1 LPDFGYLREDLPIG
15 DRNDPGR
22 KIKEKMRRTILLFV
36 TLFTAMEIYAQS
48 GSVTATVIDAS
59 TREGVPGAVVE
70 FAPADPAAQ
79 KRYFT
84 TGYKG
89 RVEATVPYGTYKVS
103 VSFLGYETLEK
114 ELKLS
119 AAKKSLGTLE
129 LASSSTEIE
138 AVVKE
143 VKSMRTSQKGDTVS
157 YNAGA
162 FKVTADADVEGLLKK
177 MPGITIT
184 DGEVEAQGE
193 TVKKVFVDGK
203 EFFGEDVTSAI
214 KSLPA
219 QAVDK
224 VEVYDKLSD
233 AAEFS
238 GMDDGEG
245 YKAINIVT
253 KPNMRQGHF
262 GKLYAGY
269 GYQPETEGTTSNHK
283 YNVGGNVN
291 LFHGS
296 SRVSVIGLFNNVNQQ
311 NFSFEDI
318 LGVSGGSGGRGGVG
332 ALMVRPQSGVASV
345 NSFGVNYSDSWGKTG
360 RQDKVTLQAS
370 YFFNRT
376 TTKNYS
382 TIDKWYET
390 PSPIDTLH
398 TDGYSNNTNGNHRL
412 NARLEW
418 RISENQSLMSRTGL
432 SFQSYDPYSTTY
444 GHQWG
449 ESGLR
454 VVDNFSDGG
463 RTGVNL
469 NQYLSYR
476 TKLGKDGRTL
486 TLDGSVRYR
495 NNRGDTDSYSNQARG
510 IDPDLIVVP
519 TDTLL
524 LRYQRAH
531 SPSFS
536 YNLRGDVTYTEPVS
550 QYAQLSLQ
558 YRVAYNY
565 QESDKKVYVTPD
577 DRFETAGVEPDPSLS
592 QSSNTGYLT
601 HRIGP
606 GFRIVKGKNRFVA
619 NVSYQRAQL
628 TGEVLSATKVMGAG
642 DDAKT
647 SHGFNNLTYFLMGQ
661 LNINKENS
669 IRLFINS
676 STDNP
681 GIGELQN
688 VYDISNAQS
697 ISKGNPHLRP
707 SYSNNVRFHYVNS
720 NVEKGRTFMWMF
732 SMQNT
737 SNYIT
742 SSMAYDVEVEVPTGE
757 VDGGGDPVTETYNP
771 HTYSTYTNMDGY
783 WNLRTHLSYGL
794 PVSFLK
800 SNLNV
805 MAGVNYTLTPTL
817 VARKATDGSVY
828 LDNGEIVGGERN
840 DASRLS
846 YDFRAVL
853 GSNISENVDFTLS
866 WHGAYNIAKNS
877 LVVNDSDNKNRY
889 FNHVATAAMKF
900 VFLKSFTFTGNVSY
914 QQNIGFT
921 NDYDNSYV
929 LCNVYLGK
937 KVFRNRRG
945 EVMFGVN
952 DLFDQNTAF
961 SRTTGSGY
969 TQNSINSVI
978 GRYYTV
984 QFVYNLRNFGKRGSK
999 DIKDYDGMGALGGNR
1014 RGVGRPPMGPPPGG
1028 RGPMF

>member
-1 LPDFGYLREDLPIG
+1 
-15 DRNDPGR
+15 
-22 KIKEKMRRTILLFV
+22 
-36 TLFTAMEIYAQS
+36 MEIYAQS

-129 LASSSTEIE
+129 LAPSSTEIE

-253 KPNMRQGHF
+253 KPNMRQGQF

-866 WHGAYNIAKNS
+866 WHEVRFPEKLHLHGECFLPAEYR
-877 LVVNDSDNKNRY
+877 LHERLRQLLRVVQRLSGQEGLPQPSGRGD
-889 FNHVATAAMKF
+889 V
-900 VFLKSFTFTGNVSY
+900 
-914 QQNIGFT
+914 
-921 NDYDNSYV
+921 
-929 LCNVYLGK
+929 
-937 KVFRNRRG
+937 RRQRPVRPEYG
-945 EVMFGVN
+945 LLAHDRFGIYPE
-952 DLFDQNTAF
+952 FDQQRD
-961 SRTTGSGY
+961 RTLLYRAVRLQPAQFRQARFQGHQGLRRHGGAGRKPQGCRPSAYGASSGW
-969 TQNSINSVI
+969 QRPDVLI
-978 GRYYTV
+978 
-984 QFVYNLRNFGKRGSK
+984 RN
-999 DIKDYDGMGALGGNR
+999 
-1014 RGVGRPPMGPPPGG
+1014 VG
-1028 RGPMF
+1028 

>member
-1 LPDFGYLREDLPIG
+1 
-15 DRNDPGR
+15 
-22 KIKEKMRRTILLFV
+22 
-36 TLFTAMEIYAQS
+36 MEIYAQS

-119 AAKKSLGTLE
+119 VAKKSLGTLE
-129 LASSSTEIE
+129 LAPSSTEIE

-253 KPNMRQGHF
+253 KPNMRQGQF

-454 VVDNFSDGG
+454 VVDNFSDGD

-828 LDNGEIVGGERN
+828 LNNGEIVGGERN

-978 GRYYTV
+978 GRYYTCLL
-984 QFVYNLRNFGKRGSK
+984 YTSPSPRDRG
-999 DIKDYDGMGALGGNR
+999 
-1014 RGVGRPPMGPPPGG
+1014 
-1028 RGPMF
+1028 

>member
-1 LPDFGYLREDLPIG
+1 
-15 DRNDPGR
+15 
-22 KIKEKMRRTILLFV
+22 
-36 TLFTAMEIYAQS
+36 MEIYAQS

-129 LASSSTEIE
+129 LAPSSTEIE

-253 KPNMRQGHF
+253 KPNMRQGQF

-454 VVDNFSDGG
+454 VVDNFSDGD

-524 LRYQRAH
+524 PRYQRAH

-628 TGEVLSATKVMGAG
+628 TGEVLSATKVMRAG

-866 WHGAYNIAKNS
+866 WHGAYNDEVRLPEKLHLHGECFLPAEYR
-877 LVVNDSDNKNRY
+877 LHERLRQLLRVVQRLSGQEGLPQPSGRGD
-889 FNHVATAAMKF
+889 V
-900 VFLKSFTFTGNVSY
+900 
-914 QQNIGFT
+914 
-921 NDYDNSYV
+921 
-929 LCNVYLGK
+929 
-937 KVFRNRRG
+937 RRQRPVRPEYG
-945 EVMFGVN
+945 LLAHDRFGIYPE
-952 DLFDQNTAF
+952 FDQQRD
-961 SRTTGSGY
+961 RTLLYRAVRLQPAQFRQARFQGHQGLRRHGGAGRKPQGCRPSAYGASSGR
-969 TQNSINSVI
+969 QRPDVLI
-978 GRYYTV
+978 
-984 QFVYNLRNFGKRGSK
+984 RN
-999 DIKDYDGMGALGGNR
+999 
-1014 RGVGRPPMGPPPGG
+1014 VG
-1028 RGPMF
+1028 

>member
-1 LPDFGYLREDLPIG
+1 
-15 DRNDPGR
+15 
-22 KIKEKMRRTILLFV
+22 
-36 TLFTAMEIYAQS
+36 MEIYAQS

-119 AAKKSLGTLE
+119 VAKKSLGTLE
-129 LASSSTEIE
+129 LAPSSTEIE

-253 KPNMRQGHF
+253 KPNMRQGQF

-454 VVDNFSDGG
+454 VVDNFSDGD

-565 QESDKKVYVTPD
+565 QESDKKVT
-577 DRFETAGVEPDPSLS
+577 
-592 QSSNTGYLT
+592 
-601 HRIGP
+601 
-606 GFRIVKGKNRFVA
+606 
-619 NVSYQRAQL
+619 
-628 TGEVLSATKVMGAG
+628 
-642 DDAKT
+642 
-647 SHGFNNLTYFLMGQ
+647 
-661 LNINKENS
+661 
-669 IRLFINS
+669 
-676 STDNP
+676 
-681 GIGELQN
+681 
-688 VYDISNAQS
+688 
-697 ISKGNPHLRP
+697 
-707 SYSNNVRFHYVNS
+707 
-720 NVEKGRTFMWMF
+720 
-732 SMQNT
+732 
-737 SNYIT
+737 
-742 SSMAYDVEVEVPTGE
+742 
-757 VDGGGDPVTETYNP
+757 
-771 HTYSTYTNMDGY
+771 
-783 WNLRTHLSYGL
+783 
-794 PVSFLK
+794 
-800 SNLNV
+800 
-805 MAGVNYTLTPTL
+805 
-817 VARKATDGSVY
+817 
-828 LDNGEIVGGERN
+828 
-840 DASRLS
+840 
-846 YDFRAVL
+846 
-853 GSNISENVDFTLS
+853 
-866 WHGAYNIAKNS
+866 
-877 LVVNDSDNKNRY
+877 
-889 FNHVATAAMKF
+889 
-900 VFLKSFTFTGNVSY
+900 
-914 QQNIGFT
+914 
-921 NDYDNSYV
+921 
-929 LCNVYLGK
+929 
-937 KVFRNRRG
+937 
-945 EVMFGVN
+945 
-952 DLFDQNTAF
+952 
-961 SRTTGSGY
+961 
-969 TQNSINSVI
+969 
-978 GRYYTV
+978 
-984 QFVYNLRNFGKRGSK
+984 
-999 DIKDYDGMGALGGNR
+999 
-1014 RGVGRPPMGPPPGG
+1014 
-1028 RGPMF
+1028 

>member
-1 LPDFGYLREDLPIG
+1 
-15 DRNDPGR
+15 
-22 KIKEKMRRTILLFV
+22 
-36 TLFTAMEIYAQS
+36 MEIYAQS
-48 GSVTATVIDAS
+48 GSVAATVIDAS

-119 AAKKSLGTLE
+119 VAKKSLGTLE
-129 LASSSTEIE
+129 LAPSSTEIE

-253 KPNMRQGHF
+253 KPNMRQGQF

-454 VVDNFSDGG
+454 VVDNFSDGD

-828 LDNGEIVGGERN
+828 LNNGEIVGGERN

-921 NDYDNSYV
+921 NDYDNF
-929 LCNVYLGK
+929 YLGK